1 MRILYGVQ
9 ATEQGHISR
18 ARAMAHA
25 LKQHPDV
32 DVTWLFSGRPR
43 ESLFDMNPFRD
54 FQHRAGL
61 TFLTETGR
69 LRYRKIIMANRY
81 WQFIRDVRRLYV
93 KAYDLVVTDYEPI
106 TAWAGNLKKQPV
118 LGIGH

>member
-9 ATEQGHISR
+9 ATWHGHISK

-32 DVTWLFSGRPR
+32 DLTWLFSVRPR
-43 ESLFDMNPFRD
+43 ERLFDIEPFRD

-61 TFLTETGR
+61 RFFTEAGR
-69 LRYRKIIMANRY
+69 LRYRETIMANRY
-81 WQFIRDVRRLYV
+81 WQFIRHVQRLDV
-93 KAYDLVVTDYEPI
+93 KAY
-106 TAWAGNLKKQPV
+106 
-118 LGIGH
+118 